1 MKKKT
6 MLNELAK
13 VIVVTLVVFIL
24 VEGVIQGAYFIRNSM
39 VKHVPLPYVIAG
51 DYGPSP
57 PWLDSRSLIK
67 SDETLVW
74 RGQLNCRRKY
84 IDVFSPVRTED
95 ELEIPPALV
104 LANSPRFA
112 QG

>member
-1 MKKKT
+1 
-6 MLNELAK
+6 
-13 VIVVTLVVFIL
+13 
-24 VEGVIQGAYFIRNSM
+24 M

-67 SDETLVW
+67 QEENRDARLEEKTYKNL
-74 RGQLNCRRKY
+74 RRRS
-84 IDVFSPVRTED
+84 IDVFSPVFTED
-95 ELEIPPALV
+95 QVDIPPALV
-104 LANSPRFA
+104 LANSFRLA